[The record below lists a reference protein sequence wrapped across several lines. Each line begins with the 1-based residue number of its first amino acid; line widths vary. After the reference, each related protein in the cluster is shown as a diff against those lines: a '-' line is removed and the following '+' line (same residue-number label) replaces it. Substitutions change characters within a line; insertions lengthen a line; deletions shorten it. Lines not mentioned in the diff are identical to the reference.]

1 MKLFVSTIIVDTN
14 ILEGIMDYSKKFL
27 YLMSRAMSRVKY
39 YSIVKFNDGGVTVT
53 PSQMGIL
60 FLLKNGKP
68 LPMSVLSSALSVD
81 NSTLTRHAD
90 KLIKSEFVERVR
102 DDSDR
107 RILMLKITEKGI
119 KESEKAARI
128 SNQINAEVISGFSE
142 EEIRIFSK
150 ILMSIIQKFDSAQ
163 GRSDE

>member
-1 MKLFVSTIIVDTN
+1 
-14 ILEGIMDYSKKFL
+14 MDYSKKFL
-27 YLMSRAMSRVKY
+27 YLMSRAMTRVKY
-39 YSIVKFNDGGVTVT
+39 HSISRFNEGGVTVS

-60 FLLKNGKP
+60 FLLKNGKS
-68 LPMSVLSSALSVD
+68 LTMSALSTALSVD

-90 KLIKSEFVERVR
+90 KLIKNEMVERFR

-107 RILMLKITEKGI
+107 RILKLKITAKGL
-119 KESEKAARI
+119 KEGEKAAKI

-150 ILMSIIQKFDSAQ
+150 VLMTIIQKFDPA
-163 GRSDE
+163 GEGVDEQNS

>member
-1 MKLFVSTIIVDTN
+1 
-14 ILEGIMDYSKKFL
+14 MDHSKKFL
-27 YLMSRAMSRVKY
+27 YLMSRAMNRIKY
-39 YSIVKFNDGGVTVT
+39 YSISKFNEGGVTVT

-68 LPMSVLSSALSVD
+68 LPMTALSSALSVD

-90 KLIKSEFVERVR
+90 KLIRSELVERVR

-107 RILMLKITEKGI
+107 RILKLRITEKGLV
-119 KESEKAARI
+119 ESGKAARI

-142 EEIRIFSK
+142 EEILIFSK
-150 ILMSIIQKFDSAQ
+150 ILMSIIQKFDLAEGGSN
-163 GRSDE
+163 E

>member
-1 MKLFVSTIIVDTN
+1 
-14 ILEGIMDYSKKFL
+14 MDHSKKFL
-27 YLMSRAMSRVKY
+27 YLMSRAMNRIKY
-39 YSIVKFNDGGVTVT
+39 YSISKFNEGGVTVT

-68 LPMSVLSSALSVD
+68 LPMTALSSALSVD

-90 KLIKSEFVERVR
+90 KLIRSELVERVR

-107 RILMLKITEKGI
+107 RILKLRITEKGLI
-119 KESEKAARI
+119 ESGKAARI

-142 EEIRIFSK
+142 EEILIFSK
-150 ILMSIIQKFDSAQ
+150 ILMSIIQKFDLAEGGSN
-163 GRSDE
+163 E

>member
-1 MKLFVSTIIVDTN
+1 
-14 ILEGIMDYSKKFL
+14 MDHSKKFL
-27 YLMSRAMSRVKY
+27 YLMSRAMNRIKY
-39 YSIVKFNDGGVTVT
+39 YSIGKFNEGGVTVT

-68 LPMSVLSSALSVD
+68 LPMTALSSALSVD

-90 KLIKSEFVERVR
+90 KLIRSELVERVR

-107 RILMLKITEKGI
+107 RILKLRITEKGLI
-119 KESEKAARI
+119 ESGKAARI

-142 EEIRIFSK
+142 EEILIFSK
-150 ILMSIIQKFDSAQ
+150 ILMSIIQKFDLAEGGSN
-163 GRSDE
+163 E